1 MERIKIKIKVRAK
14 DESKL
19 PDWGLGKGILAEQE
33 VILEETPTEVNKI
46 RLALKLE
53 EIYNNLLETTLEKVI
68 EVGDETNKD

>member
-1 MERIKIKIKVRAK
+1 MERIKVKIKVRAK

-19 PDWGLGKGILAEQE
+19 PDWVLGKGILAEQE
-33 VILEETPTEVNKI
+33 VILGETPTEANKI

-68 EVGDETNKD
+68 EVENEINKD

>member
-1 MERIKIKIKVRAK
+1 MERIKVKIKVKAK

-33 VILEETPTEVNKI
+33 VILEETPTENNKI

-53 EIYNNLLETTLEKVI
+53 EIYNDLLETTLEKVI
-68 EVGDETNKD
+68 EVENEINKD

>member
-1 MERIKIKIKVRAK
+1 MERIKVKIKVRAK

-33 VILEETPTEVNKI
+33 VILEETPTEANKI

>member
-1 MERIKIKIKVRAK
+1 MERIKVKIKVRAK

-33 VILEETPTEVNKI
+33 VILEETPTEANKI

-53 EIYNNLLETTLEKVI
+53 EIYNDLLETTLEKVI
-68 EVGDETNKD
+68 EVEDETNKD